1 MGAASAAPSIVMTIP
16 APESPY
22 IGRFAPSP
30 SGPLHFGSLVS
41 AVASYL
47 DAKAH
52 NGTWLVRMDDLDP
65 PREISGAADL
75 ILQQLQQHSLNW
87 DGDILYQSQ
96 RSEAYL
102 ATLEKL
108 QHEGLIYPCQCSRQQ
123 LKEQGGLHHGRCQ
136 LQDPSALAALRLAAP
151 VKSQIEFEDIF
162 QGQQNQNIKQEVGDV
177 VLHRKD
183 GLFAYQLAVVVDDA
197 YQQISHVIRGSDLL
211 SSTPRQICL
220 QQLLGLPTPL
230 YGHIPVVTNLNGQ
243 KLSKQN
249 LTPSIDAKTASTN
262 LTSALQWLG
271 LPLPKALYSASG
283 HELLNWGVEHWQRK
297 LIPPVME
304 KLIVNRST

>member
-1 MGAASAAPSIVMTIP
+1 MGAAPAAPDITMTAP
-16 APESPY
+16 APKYPY

-52 NGTWLVRMDDLDP
+52 NGTWLVRIDDIDP
-65 PREISGAADL
+65 PRETPGATDL

-87 DGDILYQSQ
+87 DGDVLYQSQ

-108 QHEGLIYPCQCSRQQ
+108 QHKGLVYPCQCSRQQ
-123 LKEQGGLHHGRCQ
+123 LKKQGNIHHSRCQ
-136 LQDPSALAALRLAAP
+136 LKDPSAPAALRLAAP
-151 VKSQIEFEDIF
+151 VQSQIEFEDIF
-162 QGQQNQNIKQEVGDV
+162 QGQQRQNIKHEIGDL

-183 GLFAYQLAVVVDDA
+183 GLFAYQLAVVVDDTF
-197 YQQISHVIRGSDLL
+197 QQISHIIRGSDLL

-220 QQLLGLPTPL
+220 QQLLGFPTPQ
-230 YGHIPVVTNLNGQ
+230 YGHIPVAINPDGQ

-249 LTPSIDAKTASTN
+249 LTPSIDAKTASAN
-262 LTSALQWLG
+262 LASALRWLD
-271 LPLPKALYSASG
+271 LPLPKALDTASNQA
-283 HELLNWGVEHWQRK
+283 LLDWGVEHWQRK
-297 LIPPVME
+297 LVPPVME
-304 KLIVNRST
+304 KLTFNQ